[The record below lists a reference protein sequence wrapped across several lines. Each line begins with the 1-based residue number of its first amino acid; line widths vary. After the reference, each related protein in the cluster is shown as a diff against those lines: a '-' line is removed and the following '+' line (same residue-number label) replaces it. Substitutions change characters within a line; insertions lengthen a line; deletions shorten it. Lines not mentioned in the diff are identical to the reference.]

1 MNGKIDEFQRKL
13 TIKGDLTAE
22 QRQRLLEI
30 AHVCPI
36 HRTLHS
42 EVKVRTTL
50 ADRCGPSLNNGAP
63 GEMIRCLWQLTVKGP
78 LAHFVRCAFVKSTSR
93 LPGSKLGT
101 YITTCYLINVAV
113 TRSLLNM

>member
-13 TIKGDLTAE
+13 TVKGDLTAE

-50 ADRCGPSLNNGAP
+50 AD
-63 GEMIRCLWQLTVKGP
+63 
-78 LAHFVRCAFVKSTSR
+78 
-93 LPGSKLGT
+93 
-101 YITTCYLINVAV
+101 
-113 TRSLLNM
+113 